1 MNNTKPIV
9 LCGFMGCGKT
19 TVGKIISKRT
29 NLDFIDMDSYIEEK
43 EGCTVKEIFDRH
55 GEDYFRDIEHQSC
68 IELAERK
75 NCIISSGGGSMIF
88 ERNVRALEK
97 KALIVYL
104 SVPLD
109 DIKYRL
115 RNDKKR
121 PLLQRPDKDEAMAKL
136 YYAREPLY
144 MAAARFVIRP
154 GRNPGATAEKIID
167 ILKLPKKR
175 RQSRE

>member
-1 MNNTKPIV
+1 SDENVIT
-9 LCGFMGCGKT
+9 
-19 TVGKIISKRT
+19 
-29 NLDFIDMDSYIEEK
+29 
-43 EGCTVKEIFDRH
+43 
-55 GEDYFRDIEHQSC
+55 DI
-68 IELAERK
+68 LPRK

-88 ERNVRALEK
+88 ERNVKALEK
-97 KALIVYL
+97 KAQIVYL

-121 PLLQRPDKDEAMAKL
+121 PLLQRPDKDEAMARL

-154 GRNPGATAEKIID
+154 GRNPSATAEKIID
-167 ILKLPKKR
+167 ILKLPRKR